1 MDIKAEVKCISEL
14 KDYFFIVPDYQREY
28 VWKPDN
34 QVEQFLI
41 DIDNEYNP
49 NIEEQKSYFIGSIII
64 VDNKGKVD
72 VIDGQQ
78 RLTTI
83 VLALCAFRDLLRP
96 LKGELDTIGEE
107 YLKSIEGLL
116 FSFDLKTKKSTY
128 RLELQYEESK
138 GYLNSLI
145 NHKEF
150 TDDKSPSI
158 IKMDKAYDRI
168 KSHLD
173 LYLNEGLLNLLDY
186 ASYFLTNIEIVVIKP
201 ENLSSALKIF
211 ETINQRGTNLN
222 AMDLVKN
229 LLFIEADEDEFE
241 YIKKTWKKIT
251 NNLQSC
257 GEENSPLR
265 FLRYFLMARYH
276 NGIIREDDIYSWIIS
291 AEGKKLTDYQ
301 NNPSAFAK
309 ELMKISK
316 RYALLVNATQ
326 HDDKEGLYPKVNNI
340 GYINKIKSRQ
350 HLVLLLALDMN
361 ATDEEINYL
370 AGQIESFFFFSNTL
384 GIQAKYNESLFV
396 KWANELRK
404 EKGLQ
409 HIKDVT
415 ESFIVPYIRE
425 KTTQIR
431 SKFLNIFHYQYNPLY
446 RLRFIFAKIEN
457 TILFQAGLPQQDLK
471 FLDKMQIEHIL
482 PQTPKNGFI
491 PEEFEDIED
500 YNKFVFS
507 IGNVVL
513 LESQIN
519 QAVNN
524 YNDVDGDWF
533 QKKQGEYINS
543 TITSVKLLNDEF
555 KLGENTALNRFRKD
569 KNYVFTKWDKESIQ
583 KRQNILLDIVYDT
596 WKFNDKR
603 LDNK

>member
-1 MDIKAEVKCISEL
+1 MDIKAEVKTISEL
-14 KDYFFIVPDYQREY
+14 DKFFFIVPDYQREY
-28 VWKPDN
+28 VWETDN

-41 DIDNEYNP
+41 DIENEFNP
-49 NIEEQKSYFIGSIII
+49 NTDAQKSYFIGSIII
-64 VDNKGKVD
+64 VANGDKFD

-83 VLALCAFRDLLRP
+83 VLTLCAYRDLLKP
-96 LKGELDTIGEE
+96 LKNELDTIGEE

-138 GYLNSLI
+138 GYLNTLI
-145 NHKEF
+145 NGNEF
-150 TDDKSPSI
+150 TEDKSPSV
-158 IKMDKAYDRI
+158 IKMELAYKRI
-168 KSHLD
+168 KSHLE
-173 LYLNEGLLNLLDY
+173 LYLKEGLTQLLDY
-186 ASYFLTNIEIVVIKP
+186 ASYFLTHIEIVVIKP

-211 ETINQRGTNLN
+211 ETINQRGSNLN

-229 LLFIEADEDEFE
+229 LLFIEADEDEFD

-291 AEGKKLTDYQ
+291 AEGKKATDYQ
-301 NNPSAFAK
+301 NNPSSFAK

-316 RYALLVNATQ
+316 RYADLVNATQ
-326 HDDKEGLYPKVNNI
+326 HKDSNGTYPEVNNI
-340 GYINKIKSRQ
+340 GFINKVKSRQ
-350 HLVLLLALDMN
+350 HLVLLLALDIN
-361 ATDEEINYL
+361 VSDEEINYL
-370 AGQIESFFFFSNTL
+370 AKQIESFFFFSNTL
-384 GIQAKYNESLFV
+384 GIQAKYNESLFI

-404 EKGLQ
+404 EKGIE
-409 HIKDVT
+409 HIKQVT
-415 ESFIVPYIRE
+415 EDFIIPYIKERTS
-425 KTTQIR
+425 KIR
-431 SKFLNIFHYQYNPLY
+431 SEFLNLFHSHYNPLY

-457 TILFQAGLPQQDLK
+457 TILRQAGLPEQDLK

-482 PQTPKNGFI
+482 PQTPKNGI
-491 PEEFEDIED
+491 LPGEFEDIDD
-500 YNKFVFS
+500 YNNYVYS

-513 LESQIN
+513 LEAQIN

-524 YNDVDGDWF
+524 FNDLNSDWF
-533 QKKQGEYINS
+533 NKKQAEYINS
-543 TITSVKLLNDEF
+543 TVTSVKLLNNDF
-555 KLGENTALNRFRKD
+555 RVGNNTALNRFRTD
-569 KNYVFTKWDKESIQ
+569 KGYEFISWDKEAID
-583 KRQNILLDIVYDT
+583 KRQKILLDLVYET
-596 WKFNDKR
+596 WQFNDKR
-603 LDNK
+603 IDI

>member
-1 MDIKAEVKCISEL
+1 MDIKADVKGISEL
-14 KDYFFIVPDYQREY
+14 DKFFFIVPDYQREY
-28 VWKPDN
+28 VWETDN

-41 DIDNEYNP
+41 DIENEFNP
-49 NIEEQKSYFIGSIII
+49 NTDAQKSYFIGSIII
-64 VDNKGKVD
+64 VANGDKFD

-83 VLALCAFRDLLRP
+83 VLTLCAYRDLLKP
-96 LKGELDTIGEE
+96 LKNELDTIGEE

-138 GYLNSLI
+138 GYLNTLI
-145 NHKEF
+145 NGNEF
-150 TDDKSPSI
+150 TEDKSPSV
-158 IKMDKAYDRI
+158 IKMELAYKRI
-168 KSHLD
+168 KSHLE
-173 LYLNEGLLNLLDY
+173 LYLKEGLTQLLDY
-186 ASYFLTNIEIVVIKP
+186 ASYFLTHIEIVVIKP

-211 ETINQRGTNLN
+211 ETINQRGSNLN

-229 LLFIEADEDEFE
+229 LLFIEADEDEFD

-291 AEGKKLTDYQ
+291 AEGKKATDYQ
-301 NNPSAFAK
+301 NNPSSFAK

-316 RYALLVNATQ
+316 RYADLVNATQ
-326 HDDKEGLYPKVNNI
+326 HKDSNGTYPEVNNI
-340 GYINKIKSRQ
+340 GFINKVKSRQ
-350 HLVLLLALDMN
+350 HLVLLLALDIN
-361 ATDEEINYL
+361 VSDEEINYL
-370 AGQIESFFFFSNTL
+370 AKQIESFFFFSNTL
-384 GIQAKYNESLFV
+384 GIQAKYNESLFI

-404 EKGLQ
+404 EKGIE
-409 HIKDVT
+409 HIKQVT
-415 ESFIVPYIRE
+415 EDFIIPYIKERTS
-425 KTTQIR
+425 KIR
-431 SKFLNIFHYQYNPLY
+431 SEFLNLFHSHYNPLY

-457 TILFQAGLPQQDLK
+457 TILRQAGLPEQDLK

-482 PQTPKNGFI
+482 PQTPKDNYL
-491 PEEFEDIED
+491 PEEFEDMDD
-500 YNKFVFS
+500 YTDYVYS

-524 YNDVDGDWF
+524 FNDLKGDWF
-533 QKKQGEYINS
+533 LKKQAEYLNS
-543 TITSVKLLNDEF
+543 TVTSVKLLNDKF
-555 KLGENTALNRFRKD
+555 KLGNNTALNRFRAD
-569 KNYVFTKWDKESIQ
+569 KGYVFTNWDKEAIE
-583 KRQNILLDIVYDT
+583 KRQKILLDFVYET
-596 WKFNDKR
+596 WQFNSKR
-603 LDNK
+603 IDN

>member
-1 MDIKAEVKCISEL
+1 MDIKADVKSISEL

-28 VWKPDN
+28 VWKPDD

-41 DIDNEYNP
+41 DIDNEFNP
-49 NIEEQKSYFIGSIII
+49 DFEEQKSYFIGSIII
-64 VDNKGKVD
+64 VENQGKFD

-83 VLALCAFRDLLRP
+83 VLALCALRDLLRP
-96 LKGELDTIGEE
+96 LKNDLDTIGEE
-107 YLKSIEGLL
+107 YLKSIESLL
-116 FSFDLKTKKSTY
+116 FSFDLKTKNSTY

-138 GYLNSLI
+138 DYLNTLI
-145 NHKEF
+145 HHKKFEEE
-150 TDDKSPSI
+150 KSPSI
-158 IKMDKAYDRI
+158 IKMEQAYLRI
-168 KSHLD
+168 KSHFD
-173 LYLNEGLLNLLDY
+173 LYLKEGLSQLLDY
-186 ASYFLTNIEIVVIKP
+186 ASYFLTHIEIVVIKP

-251 NNLQSC
+251 DNLQSC

-291 AEGKKLTDYQ
+291 AEGKKATDYQ

-316 RYALLVNATQ
+316 RYAELVNATQ
-326 HDDKEGLYPKVNNI
+326 HRNLGGNYSEVAKI
-340 GYINKIKSRQ
+340 GFINKVKSRQ
-350 HLVLLLALDMN
+350 HLVLLLALDIN

-370 AGQIESFFFFSNTL
+370 AKQIESFFFYSNTL

-404 EKGLQ
+404 GKGLE
-409 HIKDVT
+409 HIIDVV
-415 ESFIVPYIRE
+415 ENFVAPYIKERTS
-425 KTTQIR
+425 KIR
-431 SKFLNIFHYQYNPLY
+431 SEFLNLFHQHYNPLY

-457 TILFQAGLPQQDLK
+457 TILRESGLPEQDLK

-482 PQTPKNGFI
+482 PQTPKDGYL
-491 PEEFEDIED
+491 PEEFEDIDD
-500 YNKFVFS
+500 YTEYVYS
-507 IGNVVL
+507 LGNIVL
-513 LESQIN
+513 LEGQIN
-519 QAVNN
+519 QAVNAF
-524 YNDVDGDWF
+524 NDLSDNWF
-533 QKKQGEYINS
+533 EKKQEQYINS
-543 TITSVKLLNDEF
+543 TVTSVKLLNDQF
-555 KLGENTALNRFRKD
+555 RLGNNTGLNRFREA
-569 KNYVFTKWDKESIQ
+569 KNFLFTDWNKEAID
-583 KRQNILLDIVYDT
+583 RRLRILLELVYAT

-603 LDNK
+603 IDI

>member
-1 MDIKAEVKCISEL
+1 MDIKADVKNISEL
-14 KDYFFIVPDYQREY
+14 KDYSFIVPDYQREY
-28 VWKPDN
+28 VWKPDD

-41 DIDNEYNP
+41 DIDNEFNP
-49 NIEEQKSYFIGSIII
+49 NVKEQKSYFIGSIII
-64 VDNKGKVD
+64 VDNNGKHD

-83 VLALCAFRDLLRP
+83 VLALCAFRDLLKP
-96 LKGELDTIGEE
+96 LKKGSEDIGEE

-116 FSFDLKTKKSTY
+116 YSFDLKTKKSTY

-138 GYLNSLI
+138 GYLNRLI
-145 NHKEF
+145 NGNEF
-150 TDDKSPSI
+150 TEDKSPSV
-158 IKMDKAYDRI
+158 IKMELAYNRM
-168 KSHLD
+168 KSHFD
-173 LYLNEGLLNLLDY
+173 LYLKEGLSQLVDY
-186 ASYFLTNIEIVVIKP
+186 VGYFLTCIEIVVIKP

-229 LLFIEADEDEFE
+229 LLFIEADEDEFD

-291 AEGKKLTDYQ
+291 AEGKKATDYQ
-301 NNPSAFAK
+301 NNPSSFAK

-316 RYALLVNATQ
+316 RYADLVNATQ
-326 HDDKEGLYPKVNNI
+326 HKDSNGTYPEVNNI
-340 GYINKIKSRQ
+340 GYINKVKSRQ
-350 HLVLLLALDMN
+350 HLVLLLALDIN
-361 ATDEEINYL
+361 VSNEEINYL
-370 AGQIESFFFFSNTL
+370 AKQIESFFFFSNTL
-384 GIQAKYNESLFV
+384 GIQAKYNENLFI

-404 EKGLQ
+404 EKGIER
-409 HIKDVT
+409 IKQVT
-415 ESFIVPYIRE
+415 EDFIIPYIKERMS
-425 KTTQIR
+425 KIR
-431 SKFLNIFHYQYNPLY
+431 SEFLNIFHSHYNPLY

-457 TILFQAGLPQQDLK
+457 TILKQAGLPEQDLK

-482 PQTPKNGFI
+482 PQTPKDGVL
-491 PEEFEDIED
+491 PDEFEDVDD
-500 YNKFVFS
+500 YNKYVYS

-513 LESQIN
+513 LEAQIN

-524 YNDVDGDWF
+524 FNELKGNWF
-533 QKKQGEYINS
+533 NMKQEEYINS
-543 TITSVKLLNDEF
+543 TVTSVKLLNDKF
-555 KLGENTALNRFRKD
+555 RVGNNTALNRFRTD
-569 KNYVFTKWDKESIQ
+569 KGYVFTNWNKEAIE
-583 KRQNILLDIVYDT
+583 KRQKILLELVYET
-596 WKFNDKR
+596 WKFNNKR
-603 LDNK
+603 IDN

>member
-1 MDIKAEVKCISEL
+1 MDIKAEVKSISEL
-14 KDYFFIVPDYQREY
+14 KDFFFLVPDYQREY
-28 VWKPDN
+28 VWKPDD

-41 DIDNEYNP
+41 DIDNEFNP
-49 NIEEQKSYFIGSIII
+49 DSEEQKSYFIGSIII
-64 VDNKGKVD
+64 VENRGKYD

-83 VLALCAFRDLLRP
+83 VLTLCAFRDILRP

-138 GYLNSLI
+138 DYLNTLI
-145 NHKEF
+145 LSKEF
-150 TDDKSPSI
+150 EEEKSPSI
-158 IKMDKAYDRI
+158 YLMEQAYNRV
-168 KSHLD
+168 KSHLE
-173 LYLNEGLLNLLDY
+173 LYLKEGLTQLLDY
-186 ASYFLTNIEIVVIKP
+186 ASYFLTHIEIVVIKP

-229 LLFIEADEDEFE
+229 LLFIEADEDEFD

-251 NNLQSC
+251 DNLQSC

-291 AEGKKLTDYQ
+291 AEGKKATDYQ

-316 RYALLVNATQ
+316 RYADLVNATQ
-326 HDDKEGLYPKVNNI
+326 HKDSEGKYPEVANI
-340 GYINKIKSRQ
+340 GYINKVKSRQ
-350 HLVLLLALDMN
+350 HLVLLLALDIN
-361 ATDEEINYL
+361 TTDEEINYL
-370 AGQIESFFFFSNTL
+370 AKQIESFFFYSNTL
-384 GIQAKYNESLFV
+384 GIQAKYNESLFI
-396 KWANELRK
+396 KWANELRQD
-404 EKGLQ
+404 KGLT
-409 HIKDVT
+409 HITNVV
-415 ESFIVPYIRE
+415 ENFIVPYIKERTS
-425 KTTQIR
+425 KIR
-431 SKFLNIFHYQYNPLY
+431 SEFLNIFHAHYNPLY

-457 TILFQAGLPQQDLK
+457 TILEQAGLPLQDLK

-482 PQTPKNGFI
+482 PQTPKDGI
-491 PEEFEDIED
+491 LTDEFEDMDD
-500 YNKFVFS
+500 YTDYVYS
-507 IGNVVL
+507 LGNVIL

-524 YNDVDGDWF
+524 FNDLSSDWF
-533 QKKQGEYINS
+533 TKKQGEYINS
-543 TITSVKLLNDEF
+543 TVTSVKLLNDEF
-555 KLGENTALNRFRKD
+555 KVGINTALNRFRIDKD
-569 KNYVFTKWDKESIQ
+569 FLFTSWDKDAIE
-583 KRQNILLDIVYDT
+583 KRQKILLDLVYET
-596 WKFNDKR
+596 WKFNNKR
-603 LDNK
+603 IDS

>member
-1 MDIKAEVKCISEL
+1 MDIKADVKSISEL
-14 KDYFFIVPDYQREY
+14 DKFFFIVPDYQREY
-28 VWKPDN
+28 VWETDN
-34 QVEQFLI
+34 QVEQFII
-41 DIDNEYNP
+41 DIENEFNP
-49 NIEEQKSYFIGSIII
+49 NTDAQKSYFIGSIII
-64 VDNKGKVD
+64 VANGDKFD

-83 VLALCAFRDLLRP
+83 ILTLCAYRDLLKP
-96 LKGELDTIGEE
+96 LKNELDTIGEE

-138 GYLNSLI
+138 GYLNTLI
-145 NHKEF
+145 NGNEF
-150 TDDKSPSI
+150 TEDKSPSV
-158 IKMDKAYDRI
+158 IKMELAYKRI
-168 KSHLD
+168 KSHLE
-173 LYLNEGLLNLLDY
+173 LYLKEGLTQLLDY
-186 ASYFLTNIEIVVIKP
+186 ASYFLTHIEIVVIKP

-211 ETINQRGTNLN
+211 ETINQRGSNLN

-229 LLFIEADEDEFE
+229 LLFIEADEDEFD

-291 AEGKKLTDYQ
+291 AEGKKATDYQ
-301 NNPSAFAK
+301 NNPSSFAK

-316 RYALLVNATQ
+316 RYADLVNATQ
-326 HDDKEGLYPKVNNI
+326 HKDSNGTYPEVNNI
-340 GYINKIKSRQ
+340 GYINKVKSRQ
-350 HLVLLLALDMN
+350 HLVLLLALDIN
-361 ATDEEINYL
+361 VSDEEINYL
-370 AGQIESFFFFSNTL
+370 AKQIESFFFFSNTL
-384 GIQAKYNESLFV
+384 GIQAKYNESLFI

-404 EKGLQ
+404 EKGIE
-409 HIKDVT
+409 HIKQVT
-415 ESFIVPYIRE
+415 EDFIIPYIKERTS
-425 KTTQIR
+425 KIR
-431 SKFLNIFHYQYNPLY
+431 SEFLNLFHSHYNPLY

-457 TILFQAGLPQQDLK
+457 TILRQAGLPEQDLK

-482 PQTPKNGFI
+482 PQTPKDNYLS
-491 PEEFEDIED
+491 EEFEDMDD
-500 YNKFVFS
+500 YTDYVYS

-524 YNDVDGDWF
+524 FNDLKGDWF
-533 QKKQGEYINS
+533 LKKQAEYLNS
-543 TITSVKLLNDEF
+543 TVTSVKLLNDKF
-555 KLGENTALNRFRKD
+555 KLGNNTALNRFRAD
-569 KNYVFTKWDKESIQ
+569 KGYVFTNWDKDAIE
-583 KRQNILLDIVYDT
+583 KRQKILLDLVYET
-596 WKFNDKR
+596 WQFNSKR
-603 LDNK
+603 IDN